1 MVFFVKKMFDGPTVS
16 RVVANISFDET
27 TFHNTLLSKGNAM
40 LVLSRKK
47 NETIVIDGGI
57 EVEILQTKGGTV
69 KVGIKAP
76 SDVRIVRGELE
87 MYPQMIPAGNDAAN
101 ESSEIEAVADQ
112 AVLNIGDNELHVLPA
127 FTSELDCKESHLN
140 IANEFQPESDIPAT
154 LSMNGR
160 SLSPLG
166 SRLQSRFKSQTA
178 K

>member
-1 MVFFVKKMFDGPTVS
+1 
-16 RVVANISFDET
+16 
-27 TFHNTLLSKGNAM
+27 M

-87 MYPQMIPAGNDAAN
+87 MYPEMIPTANDSREDEAA
-101 ESSEIEAVADQ
+101 ADQ
-112 AVLNIGDNELHVLPA
+112 LAINIDDDGLAALPA
-127 FTSELDCKESHLN
+127 FTPELDCKESHLK
-140 IANEFQPESDIPAT
+140 IANEFQQEINIPAT
-154 LSMNGR
+154 LPMDGR

>member
-1 MVFFVKKMFDGPTVS
+1 MVFFVKKKFDGPAVS
-16 RVVANISFDET
+16 HVIANISFDET

-112 AVLNIGDNELHVLPA
+112 PRLNIGENELDALPA
-127 FTSELDCKESHLN
+127 FTSELDCEDSHLK
-140 IANEFQPESDIPAT
+140 IANEFQLESDIPAT